1 MGETILL
8 NNSVYP
14 PPRLTFDNIVKIY
27 FIIIFQWEGS

>member
-8 NNSVYP
+8 NNSVY